1 VRERASGV
9 LCHPT
14 SLPGPYGIGSLG
26 REAVAFVAFLVQAGQ
41 TYWQVLPLGPTGYGD
56 SPYQSFSAFAGNPLL
71 IDLDQLVEL
80 DLLTPDDLAEA
91 PSFGVDS
98 VDYGAVIAFKGDVLR
113 RASGRLA
120 AGEVDDDLKAELDA
134 YAAQQ
139 TAWLDD
145 YALFMALKR
154 RFDWAPWTDWE
165 RGAAMR
171 EPEALADW
179 RQRLHD
185 EVTHQRVVQWL
196 FDRQW
201 SALRAEAHEAGVQIM
216 GDMPIF
222 VGHDSADVW
231 AHRELY
237 YLDEHGDPIVVA
249 GVPPDRFSE
258 TGQRWGNPLYRW
270 DRMAERGYDWWVSRV
285 SRALEQVDLLRLDH
299 FRGFAG
305 YWEIPADEPTAVNG
319 RWVKGPGRDVFD
331 VLAERLGSLPIVAE
345 DLGLISEDVHSLRD
359 ALELP
364 GMRVLQF
371 AFGSDAS
378 NEHLPHNCPVNCVI
392 YTGTHDNDTS
402 RGWYAGAD
410 EKTRHRFRM
419 YSGSDGSS
427 PSWTMIRLAM
437 TSVADVAIL
446 PLQDALC
453 LGNEA
458 RLNFPGRASGNWTWR
473 CPPNALT
480 DELAASLREQAHAT
494 GRWWP
499 EGNEPK
505 GKKPLELDYG
515 DPLA

>member
-201 SALRAEAHEAGVQIM
+201 SALRAEAHEAGLQIM

-237 YLDEHGDPIVVA
+237 YLD
-249 GVPPDRFSE
+249 
-258 TGQRWGNPLYRW
+258 
-270 DRMAERGYDWWVSRV
+270 
-285 SRALEQVDLLRLDH
+285 
-299 FRGFAG
+299 
-305 YWEIPADEPTAVNG
+305 
-319 RWVKGPGRDVFD
+319 
-331 VLAERLGSLPIVAE
+331 
-345 DLGLISEDVHSLRD
+345 
-359 ALELP
+359 
-364 GMRVLQF
+364 
-371 AFGSDAS
+371 
-378 NEHLPHNCPVNCVI
+378 
-392 YTGTHDNDTS
+392 
-402 RGWYAGAD
+402 
-410 EKTRHRFRM
+410 
-419 YSGSDGSS
+419 
-427 PSWTMIRLAM
+427 
-437 TSVADVAIL
+437 
-446 PLQDALC
+446 
-453 LGNEA
+453 
-458 RLNFPGRASGNWTWR
+458 
-473 CPPNALT
+473 
-480 DELAASLREQAHAT
+480 
-494 GRWWP
+494 
-499 EGNEPK
+499 
-505 GKKPLELDYG
+505 
-515 DPLA
+515 